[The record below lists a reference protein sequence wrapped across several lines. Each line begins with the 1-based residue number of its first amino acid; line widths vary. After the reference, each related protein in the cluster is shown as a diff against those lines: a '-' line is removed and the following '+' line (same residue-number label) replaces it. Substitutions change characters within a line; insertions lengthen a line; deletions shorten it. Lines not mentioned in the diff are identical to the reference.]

1 MPPDGEGGVFLSWDD
16 GHVVAGN
23 KCVTRAGQGA
33 IDCHARSCG
42 AFHAP
47 LLLTADADPVGDL
60 NTALNTAESNA
71 TAVTGAPSAS
81 GGRDV
86 CES

>member
-23 KCVTRAGQGA
+23 QCVTRAEEGA

-42 AFHAP
+42 TFHAP
-47 LLLTADADPVGDL
+47 LSLTDAEPVGDL
-60 NTALNTAESNA
+60 NTALNTVESNA
-71 TAVTGAPSAS
+71 SAVTGAPSAS
-81 GGRDV
+81 GGEGCMV
-86 CES
+86 C